1 MLIGEVIRTAFAS
14 LRSNALRSLLT
25 MLGIIIGV
33 AAVIAMIALGNG
45 AAGAVKDRI
54 ARLGTTTLQINP
66 QRVMQGGIG
75 TTATAKL
82 TYDDVKSIEAHAL
95 SVVGVTPQ
103 QDRNLQVVWKS
114 KNTNVQVTGT
124 TPNFLD
130 VRGFAL
136 GEGAMFTS
144 ADNQG
149 RQRVA
154 VLGADVLPLLDVTDP
169 QAVIGETIRISGRQ
183 FKVIGVLARKGTT
196 GFGDND
202 EQILI
207 PFLTGRFGIFGTDRI
222 NDIWARVV
230 APESVT
236 VAMGEIQSALRRS
249 HRLTANR
256 PDDFTIRNQ
265 ADLLSTLSET
275 TATFTTLLAGIAAVS
290 LLVGGIGIMNIMLVS
305 VTERTR
311 EIGIR
316 KALGATRRNILL
328 QFLVEAVVL
337 VHRRRPVRHR
347 ARRGRV
353 ECAVAVVRVAD
364 VDRRRRPRHRLRV
377 RRRRRND
384 LRRVARPPR
393 GRPRPD
399 RSAALRVALTLPTDA
414 DAWSLALHRDDL
426 RLVRAPLSRPHGEF
440 EPRDARRHPHRAR
453 GESRDHVAQVVDA
466 EVQPGPADEEHER
479 DGRDHH
485 DGTVPV
491 RRRPQLEQHIR
502 KHRKADERPHGVAAR
517 IAERNAVEKA
527 FGADRPRASNHV
539 LEHPV
544 EKGARR
550 RTPRATPRA

>member
-1 MLIGEVIRTAFAS
+1 MLISEVIRTAFAS

-75 TTATAKL
+75 TSATAKL

-103 QDRNLQVVWKS
+103 QDRDLQVVWKS

-130 VRGFAL
+130 VRGFTL
-136 GEGAMFTS
+136 GDGVMFTS
-144 ADNQG
+144 GDNQG

-154 VLGADVLPLLDVTDP
+154 VLGADVLPLLDVIDP
-169 QAVIGETIRISGRQ
+169 QTVIGETIRISGRQ

-202 EQILI
+202 QQILI

-236 VAMGEIQSALRRS
+236 VAMGEIHAALRRS

-256 PDDFTIRNQ
+256 PDDFSIRNQ

-316 KALGATRRNILL
+316 KALGATRKNILL

-337 VHRRRPVRHR
+337 CIAGGLLGIALGAGASRVLSQSFGWQTSIDVGALVIAFAFAAAIGMIFGVWP
-347 ARRGRV
+347 ARRA
-353 ECAVAVVRVAD
+353 AVLD
-364 VDRRRRPRHRLRV
+364 PIE
-377 RRRRRND
+377 
-384 LRRVARPPR
+384 
-393 GRPRPD
+393 
-399 RSAALRVALTLPTDA
+399 ALRY
-414 DAWSLALHRDDL
+414 
-426 RLVRAPLSRPHGEF
+426 E
-440 EPRDARRHPHRAR
+440 
-453 GESRDHVAQVVDA
+453 
-466 EVQPGPADEEHER
+466 
-479 DGRDHH
+479 
-485 DGTVPV
+485 
-491 RRRPQLEQHIR
+491 
-502 KHRKADERPHGVAAR
+502 
-517 IAERNAVEKA
+517 
-527 FGADRPRASNHV
+527 
-539 LEHPV
+539 
-544 EKGARR
+544 
-550 RTPRATPRA
+550 

>member
-1 MLIGEVIRTAFAS
+1 MLISEVLRTAFAS

-54 ARLGTTTLQINP
+54 SRLGTTTLQINP

-75 TTATAKL
+75 TSTTAKL
-82 TYDDVKSIEAHAL
+82 TYDDVKSIEARAF

-114 KNTNVQVTGT
+114 KNTNVQVTAT

-136 GEGAMFTS
+136 GEGEMFTS

-154 VLGADVLPLLDVTDP
+154 VLGADVLPLLDVVEP
-169 QAVIGETIRISGRQ
+169 QAIIGETIRISGRQ
-183 FKVIGVLARKGTT
+183 FKVIGVLAPKGAT

-236 VAMGEIQSALRRS
+236 VAMGEIQGALRRS
-249 HRLTANR
+249 HRLAANR

-265 ADLLSTLSET
+265 ADILSTLSET

-316 KALGATRRNILL
+316 KALGATRRNILM

-337 VHRRRPVRHR
+337 CIAGGLCGIALGTGASTVLSQSFGWQTSIDVGALLIAFAFAAGVGMIFGVWP
-347 ARRGRV
+347 ARRA
-353 ECAVAVVRVAD
+353 AVLD
-364 VDRRRRPRHRLRV
+364 PIE
-377 RRRRRND
+377 
-384 LRRVARPPR
+384 
-393 GRPRPD
+393 
-399 RSAALRVALTLPTDA
+399 ALRY
-414 DAWSLALHRDDL
+414 
-426 RLVRAPLSRPHGEF
+426 E
-440 EPRDARRHPHRAR
+440 
-453 GESRDHVAQVVDA
+453 
-466 EVQPGPADEEHER
+466 
-479 DGRDHH
+479 
-485 DGTVPV
+485 
-491 RRRPQLEQHIR
+491 
-502 KHRKADERPHGVAAR
+502 
-517 IAERNAVEKA
+517 
-527 FGADRPRASNHV
+527 
-539 LEHPV
+539 
-544 EKGARR
+544 
-550 RTPRATPRA
+550 